1 MKEKAKLL
9 FACVGVLAAVSL
21 VLFGSEA
28 RAFQLDEQ
36 GRFTLGGYIEHQ
48 IGVRLSHGA
57 KDLLGEVRGEKYL
70 QDKGDI
76 SISRT
81 SLFLDFAARFS
92 DIWHFRSISRTYYE
106 SMWNLDDSIYDEPKD
121 DETRPHR
128 DGLDMDFVI
137 DFREYYLTF
146 SGEALTLKI
155 GKQQVAWGE
164 ADSIRIA
171 DVVNPLDLSWYWSF
185 PSWEEIRIPLHMVNA
200 IYSVP
205 DSAKNVYIQALWVP
219 DFSTYNYAAPGANW
233 DFLAHIGVPTVNS
246 DANRRKMSSDLPD
259 HRLDDFQGGIRL
271 GALFNE
277 WDCTLFGWYGRDHLG
292 VNTLNFSSPV
302 FHTYHFPKVFKLGT
316 TAAGY
321 WDPVKSAI
329 RFEAAFTFDQPFQT
343 RNYVDPGF
351 GFGAWDNIGIGG
363 FEFEEKDTFEY
374 MVGFDHHRM
383 IPFLNRVKSFWFSG
397 QFFQK
402 FIFSYDEDDPSK
414 QMMTFL
420 GDDDNDDLWTV
431 GSLLINTEYYEG
443 KIEPQVLCVEFFDS
457 SSGFFDGH
465 ITYKHNYTLKF
476 VLGFLNI
483 WGNRNNAGL
492 FLGPVRHNDE
502 VYFKAKLT
510 F

>member
-21 VLFGSEA
+21 VFFESEA

-36 GRFTLGGYIEHQ
+36 GKFTLGGYIEHQ

-57 KDLLGEVRGEKYL
+57 KDLLNEVRGEKYL

-81 SLFLDFAARFS
+81 SLFLDFGARFN
-92 DIWHFRSISRTYYE
+92 DIWQFKSISRVHYE
-106 SMWNLDDSIYDEPKD
+106 SMWNLDDSIYQKPKD
-121 DETRPHR
+121 DESRPHR
-128 DGLDMDFVI
+128 DGLDMDF
-137 DFREYYLTF
+137 DMEFREYYFTF

-171 DVVNPLDLSWYWSF
+171 DVINPLDLSWYWSF
-185 PSWEEIRIPLHMVNA
+185 PAWEEIRIPLHMVDA
-200 IYSVP
+200 IYSFP
-205 DSAKNVYIQALWVP
+205 DSTHNVYIETVWVP
-219 DFSTYNYAAPGANW
+219 DFRSHQYAAPGANW
-233 DFLAHIGVPTVNS
+233 DFLTQIGVPTNVA
-246 DANRRKMSSDLPD
+246 DVNRRQQSSDLPD
-259 HRLDDFQGGIRL
+259 RRLDDFQGGIRV

-292 VNTLNFSSPV
+292 VNTLNFGVPAL
-302 FHTYHFPKVFKLGT
+302 FRYHYPKTFKLGA

-321 WDPVKSAI
+321 WAPVNSAI
-329 RFEAAFTFDQPFQT
+329 RFESAFTFDQPYQT
-343 RNYVDPGF
+343 RNYNFLIPGVLTF
-351 GFGAWDNIGIGG
+351 DDIGVGG
-363 FEFEEKDTFEY
+363 TSFEEKDTFEY
-374 MVGFDHHRM
+374 MLGFDHHRM
-383 IPFLNRVKSFWFSG
+383 IPFLNRTKSFWFSG

-402 FIFSYDEDDPSK
+402 YIFSYDEDDPSK
-414 QMMTFL
+414 QLWSFL
-420 GDDDNDDLWTV
+420 GDDDKDDVWTV

-443 KIEPQVLCVEFFDS
+443 KIEPQVLAVEFFDS

-492 FLGPVRHNDE
+492 FYGPTRHNDE